1 MMKRRDF
8 LAGSAAIAASG
19 ALAQPFDPARLPP
32 GYGDPYKD
40 KKRLLV
46 VGDTRTGNSNAHLG
60 VSHAMA
66 TIERLGRDSGSFQ
79 AFLRSDTDAITKQ
92 EVWGT
97 GRYAKGGAGAAKG
110 PNLDYFDAVLFYT
123 NGPTM
128 MSAAQKQDLLDF
140 VAKDGKGFVGVHTA
154 TATAADWPEYGEMVG
169 GTFDNHPWMI
179 TDAKIIVERPE
190 SPMMKAL
197 KTGDVLR
204 DEFYQMLPKPYSRDK
219 IDVLARIDLASVDPR
234 APMVH
239 RTDGDFPIAWT
250 KRYGEGRV
258 FYSCLGHPDAA
269 WEDPR
274 VQTMYLEAITWAC
287 GLGEAAV
294 RPHPLR

>member
-1 MMKRRDF
+1 MKRRDF
-8 LAGSAAIAASG
+8 IVGSAVLAAGSA
-19 ALAQPFDPARLPP
+19 LAQTFDSSRPPP
-32 GYGDPYKD
+32 GYGDPYRD
-40 KKRLLV
+40 KKKLLV
-46 VGDTRTGNSNAHLG
+46 VGDTRTGNANAHLG

-66 TIERLGRDSGSFQ
+66 TIERLGRESGAFQ

-123 NGPTM
+123 NGPTTM
-128 MSAAQKQDLLDF
+128 DAAQKQDLLDF

-179 TDAKIIVERPE
+179 TDARIIVERPE

-204 DEFYQMLPKPYSRDK
+204 DEFYQMLPRPYSRSNV
-219 IDVLARIDLASVDPR
+219 DVLARLDLSSVNPK

-250 KRYGEGRV
+250 RSHGKGRV

-269 WEDPR
+269 WDDMR
-274 VQTMYLEAITWAC
+274 VQTMFHEAIKWA
-287 GLGEAAV
+287 LGATSVAV
-294 RPHPLR
+294 RPHPLA